1 MPISPGTTPVTRWHA
16 LPAGEAATRLEVKPE
31 VGLSSAEATARLER
45 YGPNRLDEAAREPR
59 WRAFLRQFQ
68 DLLIIVLLVAAVV
81 SLLIAREWET
91 PVAISVV
98 VLLNSTIGF
107 VQGSRAEAA
116 LGALRRWP

>member
-81 SLLIAREWET
+81 SLL
-91 PVAISVV
+91 
-98 VLLNSTIGF
+98 NSTIGF